1 MNHVNSRSTVSSASN
16 RRWNVRRLM
25 ATIFLDVLRV
35 EAGNLALKLLATGAS
50 RAGLEAM
57 RQEEH
62 EAGGAVWSG
71 SNAWARA

>member
-1 MNHVNSRSTVSSASN
+1 
-16 RRWNVRRLM
+16 M